1 MVASVSKKCAFFLN
15 KHVEGLFCFLATCS
29 ARHLIS
35 VRFRRSSAPGNEIFP
50 ASINQNH
57 FPMIQKLNLPSINLF
72 PISNEEFA
80 HPKVSNAIIQFIE
93 ILMWNWCSPVPRRRS
108 LVTLRRCGRVHFSIE
123 FISCRCHFVSVDA
136 FTSHHAVRSHGFKCI
151 VVAKMHYWNFDFQ
164 FVRYHISNATTHTH
178 TRTMLVGALLRAA
191 STKYVW
197 DCDIYSIYRKHAAW
211 TCVFDEFQ
219 WVSMAVTIDHASCT
233 SMLTN
238 AVYASRHR
246 PVT

>member
-108 LVTLRRCGRVHFSIE
+108 LVTLRRCGRVHISIE

-178 TRTMLVGALLRAA
+178 THEQCWWAHCCEQRAPNMSGTATFIRFTENTLPERVCSMNFNGFRWRWQLIMLLAPQCLQTQCMPQG
-191 STKYVW
+191 T
-197 DCDIYSIYRKHAAW
+197 D
-211 TCVFDEFQ
+211 
-219 WVSMAVTIDHASCT
+219 
-233 SMLTN
+233 
-238 AVYASRHR
+238 
-246 PVT
+246 P